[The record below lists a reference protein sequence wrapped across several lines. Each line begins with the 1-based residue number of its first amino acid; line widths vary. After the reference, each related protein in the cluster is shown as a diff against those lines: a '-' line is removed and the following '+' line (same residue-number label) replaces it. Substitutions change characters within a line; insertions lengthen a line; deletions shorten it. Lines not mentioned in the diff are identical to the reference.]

1 MKRQVDQELWEDF
14 RTTKRVH
21 LGIKQNNWKFGE
33 KEKTRKK
40 LSSMLNNSWIFLTLK
55 IKKKIYNLHTLLI
68 LDRTLR
74 NLKYCYLQMKV
85 KI

>member
-33 KEKTRKK
+33 KKEKTRKK

-55 IKKKIYNLHTLLI
+55 IKKIYNLHTLLI

-74 NLKYCYLQMKV
+74 NLKYPVTFRWK
-85 KI
+85 